1 MTTNDIE
8 KQIQLIITKSQQ
20 LLTRLE
26 YDFDTDDSFDEV
38 KASQLQAER
47 EQLIAYLFNHYPS
60 NEIEKEHQLI
70 HQMISL
76 DSDLQIKTE
85 ALKQAFASKLIQI
98 KKGKKSTLTYKK
110 Y

>member
-1 MTTNDIE
+1 MVN
-8 KQIQLIITKSQQ
+8 
-20 LLTRLE
+20 
-26 YDFDTDDSFDEV
+26 
-38 KASQLQAER
+38 
-47 EQLIAYLFNHYPS
+47 
-60 NEIEKEHQLI
+60 
-70 HQMISL
+70 L

>member
-1 MTTNDIE
+1 LTTNDIE
-8 KQIQLIITKSQQ
+8 KHIQLIITKSQQ

-26 YDFDTDDSFDEV
+26 YDFDSDESFDV
-38 KASQLQAER
+38 VQTTQIQAER
-47 EQLIAYLFNHYPS
+47 EQLIAYLFNQYPG
-60 NEIEKEHQLI
+60 NEIAKEQQLI
-70 HQMISL
+70 HQMVNL